1 MVFFSLWG
9 SKEPAA
15 TTPTAKP
22 DTRPVPSPSP
32 SPPAIRPVDPATSTP
47 PATSSPN
54 HDDIPP
60 YPNIFSQRSLKQ
72 LGFFFGGASF
82 LALTVLTSRRA
93 AARHLKLSR
102 LKFYEPTHGRTY
114 GMGKNGEAAKTA
126 ERDPMIAVEAL
137 GLATL
142 GTVSF
147 GIMSAGG
154 MAWAFDFTNL
164 AELRVKMRRS
174 MYGDQGVVDEDA
186 EREVAEWLT
195 KMLEPKA
202 KAAESS
208 SEEEAKES

>member
-1 MVFFSLWG
+1 MGLFSLWG
-9 SKEPAA
+9 SKELAA
-15 TTPTAKP
+15 TPPTAK
-22 DTRPVPSPSP
+22 PVPSPSP
-32 SPPAIRPVDPATSTP
+32 SSLPPATQPADPTTSTP
-47 PATSSPN
+47 APAFAPPN
-54 HDDIPP
+54 HDDPIPP
-60 YPNIFSQRSLKQ
+60 YPNLFSKRSLKQ

-102 LKFYEPTHGRTY
+102 LKFYQPTHGGTY
-114 GMGKNGEAAKTA
+114 GIGKNGEARKTA
-126 ERDPMIAVEAL
+126 DRDPMIAFEAL

-142 GTVSF
+142 GTISF
-147 GIMSAGG
+147 GIMGAGG

-174 MYGDQGVVDEDA
+174 MYGDQGLVDEDA

-202 KAAESS
+202 KAEPAAP
-208 SEEEAKES
+208 EEPKNS